1 MCATKS
7 RFPVKPIAARLSA
20 IPTPIGNQFAPTRA
34 NRLPMY
40 SQTECLEEIAR
51 SIPALSGALHTP
63 DCAQSIYK
71 QVIVLS
77 QYTAEKL
84 YREELSEVEQSFCLA
99 DNLYQ
104 NGNSMVKSAIE
115 NVFVY
120 ALTSA
125 LGGARDKRKTII
137 SLIPITLFTLYM
149 KQVLHRGC

>member
-1 MCATKS
+1 
-7 RFPVKPIAARLSA
+7 
-20 IPTPIGNQFAPTRA
+20 
-34 NRLPMY
+34 MY
-40 SQTECLEEIAR
+40 SKTECLEEIAR
-51 SIPALSGALHTP
+51 SIPALSDALHKP
-63 DCAQSIYK
+63 DCEASIYK

-77 QYTAEKL
+77 HYTAEKL
-84 YREELSEVEQSFCLA
+84 YKEEIAEVERTFYLA

-120 ALTSA
+120 ALTSVLSHA
-125 LGGARDKRKTII
+125 KDRRRNVI

>member
-1 MCATKS
+1 
-7 RFPVKPIAARLSA
+7 
-20 IPTPIGNQFAPTRA
+20 
-34 NRLPMY
+34 MY

-51 SIPALSGALHTP
+51 SIPALSEALHKP
-63 DCAQSIYK
+63 DCEKSIYK

-84 YREELSEVEQSFCLA
+84 YKEEIAEVEQSFYLA

-104 NGNSMVKSAIE
+104 NGNNMVRSAIE

-120 ALTSA
+120 ALTSV
-125 LGGARDKRKTII
+125 LGQAKARRRHII